1 MTASATTTTQ
11 MSPADAL
18 ARVESQMFF
27 IVGCGRSGT
36 TLLLS
41 MLISDPSIVIP
52 PETKFYGAFASRES
66 KWGDP
71 DDGANRE
78 RLLPIIYEDQ
88 ARKGVTMDRAR
99 FEELARAAGR
109 GWAGLLLAVVT
120 AHAETIGGDR
130 VGEKSPVH
138 THFVGKLAHDF
149 PKARFVH
156 VLRDPRAVV
165 LSRIKAG
172 FGSSLVGPNV
182 ARWRRAAVMHRNQ
195 AEALGPR
202 RYLLVKYEDLVTAQE
217 ATLRRVCEFL
227 GIPFSDAMLQHHK
240 RERKGF
246 EDRSTD
252 WMTNTLKPVFTSSV
266 DKWKKDMK
274 PAHVAM
280 IEHALGE
287 EMRELGYEISGAS
300 APMAGL
306 RASVSEAVW
315 PLERRWLQA
324 KRQIAKLRGERIEFD
339 PEK

>member
-1 MTASATTTTQ
+1 MSAGATTIQ
-11 MSPADAL
+11 LSPADAI
-18 ARVESQMFF
+18 ARVEPQMFF

-52 PETKFYGAFASRES
+52 PETKFYGAFASREPR
-66 KWGDP
+66 WGSP
-71 DDGANRE
+71 DDPANRE
-78 RLLPIIYEDQ
+78 RLIPIIYEDQ
-88 ARKGVTMDRAR
+88 TRKGVAMDRAR
-99 FEELARAAGR
+99 FESLARAAGR

-120 AHAETIGGDR
+120 AHAETVGGDR

-138 THFVGKLAHDF
+138 THFVGPLARDF

-182 ARWRRAAVMHRNQ
+182 DRWRRAARMHREH
-195 AEALGPR
+195 ADRLGPS

-217 ATLRRVCEFL
+217 PTLRRICEFL
-227 GIPFSDAMLQHHK
+227 SIPFSDAMLQHHK

-266 DKWKKDMK
+266 DKWKTDLK
-274 PAHVAM
+274 PAHIAM
-280 IEHALGE
+280 IEHALADD
-287 EMRELGYEISGAS
+287 MRALGYEVSGAS
-300 APMAGL
+300 APLAAL
-306 RASVSEAVW
+306 RERASEAMW
-315 PLERRWLQA
+315 PLERRWMQA
-324 KRQIAKLRGERIEFD
+324 KRQIAKLRGQRIEFD